1 MTNSTILIVQKNI
14 KKFREIKGLT
24 QNKLSEATGISADYI
39 SEIERGKKN
48 PSLKRLILIAEALE
62 VDIRELFTP
71 QD

>member
-24 QNKLSEATGISADYI
+24 QDKLSEATVISADYI

>member
-24 QNKLSEATGISADYI
+24 QYKLSEATGISADYI